1 MRGFRFCFMKTFP
14 PFKLSGSWRR
24 LIPVVACWLAA
35 MLLADAAPYPPEG
48 LSTVWRQPEG
58 RELALKVFGDEFY
71 GRTTTEAGYTVV
83 FDDASQTWFYA
94 EKGPDGVSL
103 VSTGVAADQ
112 KVPPGLLPQLSDD
125 PAKIQAKRR
134 AMVEE
139 YAPDRAAKWQT
150 RVRQASQSKQ
160 EGSLRTSDAEIQ
172 AAPLVGAQAGLT
184 ILVQFPDD
192 PSTPAP
198 DAVNFPTS
206 RIKMERWSNET
217 GYTDDGNTGSVKDY
231 FHDQS
236 NGALTLTQ
244 VVTAVVTMPRPRS
257 YYNYSDY
264 PTNQTVR
271 PDSGQAGR
279 LLVTDAINKLKGD
292 GFNFSGLSVD
302 ASNRVLATSL
312 LFAGPDSGN
321 WAKGLWPHAW
331 TLASGINVG
340 TAGAPRYIQ
349 RYQITNQAN
358 TSPVI
363 GTFIHELGHLLL
375 DYPDLYD
382 TDPSNGDSEG
392 IGQHCLMGSG
402 NYQNGGRTP
411 APINLYLKGV
421 SGWGNITD
429 LTPGSLLDAAL
440 PSTGNVGYRIRKP
453 GKAAE
458 YFLFENRGTGDK
470 WTTGALDRGI
480 IAWHVDETVNGNDN
494 QQMSSS
500 SHYEVSLEQA
510 DGKFDLE
517 FGNNRGDAFDFF
529 DSSNPFLTN
538 DTNPDAD
545 WWDGNPSSIRM
556 EVTSAP
562 GASMNVK
569 FGGTAPTVYLGV
581 SPTTFNAPAAG
592 GSFSFNVNASGSW
605 NWTRSAAAVGSTEP
619 KPQTGIQTFSYTLSA
634 NSGSL
639 VREYKITLTQGS
651 LTAVYTILQAGV
663 LIDDYANN
671 TANATVIAPNGSL
684 AGTINYARDV
694 DYFRVNVTGNG
705 ALTMQTTGTTD
716 TYGFLLNSSGQTLTQ
731 DDDSGADSNFRIS
744 YPVTAGTYYIA
755 IQNYVDNLTGAYT
768 ITTNFSSTI
777 TLAITPATRAVSGSG
792 GTFDFSVN
800 SNSTWSWSSNAA
812 WVTTSELTNQNGPQ
826 SFTYNV
832 LPQTAATS
840 RSAVITLTSGAV
852 TSTHTINQGTA
863 VADDHGNSLA
873 TATLIQPQSTTPGII
888 EAQGDE
894 DYFRIVVPGNAT
906 LSVRT
911 TGNLDTEG
919 FLMDSAGT
927 ELAVD
932 DDDVDSNFLITWP
945 VTAGT
950 YYVKVRPYV
959 SGDTG
964 AYSVVSALASAPYL
978 TLPAT
983 SSQAPATGA
992 TPSIAVSSNAVWSWS
1007 ISQPW
1012 ITAPGEAASQSND
1025 QTFEYQVAANPLATA
1040 RSATITFSSPGL
1052 AAAVLTITQSAAG
1065 PAISQQPVGAAVQP
1079 DGEAVLTVVTAAP
1092 SVSYQWYA
1100 GVAGNTSL
1108 PIPDATGDTLRIS
1121 PMVTTSYWVRLS
1133 NAQGIT
1139 DSNVAVVTVDTTA
1152 AGAVWTL
1159 VAPIVNTH
1167 LRAVIW
1173 TGSQF
1178 VAVGDAGVILTSP
1191 DGILWERRTSGTTER
1206 LESVAGN
1213 GSMVVAVGSGGAI
1226 LSSPDGV
1233 AWTQRPSGF
1242 TAFLRHVTWNGSA
1255 FLAVADGAL
1264 RSSADGV
1271 TWQSYSNNAGG
1282 LLTIRWLEG
1291 TLCGTGDI
1299 NLSTSVDAVTW
1310 TPRLTLVGSRFTDV
1324 ASNGSQWVVTSSD
1337 GKVRRSSN
1345 RGLDWSAPQT
1355 VTASAL
1361 HAVVSDGSG
1370 YVVAGAGGTLLTS
1383 PDGTAW
1389 TARAPG
1395 TAEALNALA
1404 WNGRMLIAVGDAG
1417 AMIRSSGARP
1427 GASAMGYYAWAT
1439 SFGLSEG
1446 TTASWAD
1453 SDGDGLSNAGE
1464 FIHGTRP
1471 ADGTH
1476 RAALEPEIY
1485 LAQGVPQVRLR
1496 YPYNPQADLLT
1507 TRLERSSDGQGWTTL
1522 TPTATPD
1529 GTGYTVRYDWS
1540 APLSTLG
1547 AKTFFRFKYLVP

>member
-1 MRGFRFCFMKTFP
+1 MKTFP
-14 PFKLSGSWRR
+14 PVKLSGSWRR
-24 LIPVVACWLAA
+24 LVPVAACWLAA
-35 MLLADAAPYPPEG
+35 MLPADAAPYPPEG
-48 LSTVWRQPEG
+48 LSTVWRQPDG

-71 GRTTTEAGYTVV
+71 GRTTTEAGYTVI
-83 FDDASQTWFYA
+83 FDEASQTWFYA

-103 VSTGVAADQ
+103 VSSGVAADQ

-150 RVRQASQSKQ
+150 RVRQASPSQSKQ
-160 EGSLRTSDAEIQ
+160 EGSVQPADAEIQ

-192 PSTPAP
+192 PSTPAS

-206 RIKMERWSNET
+206 RSKMERWSNET

-231 FHDQS
+231 YFDQS

-302 ASNRVLATSL
+302 SGNRVLATSL

-331 TLASGINVG
+331 TLSSGINVG

-402 NYQNGGRTP
+402 NFQNGGRTP
-411 APINLYLKGV
+411 APINLYLKGI

-470 WTTGALDRGI
+470 WTTGALDKGI
-480 IAWHVDETVNGNDN
+480 IAWHVDETVSGNDN
-494 QQMSSS
+494 QQMTSS

-510 DGKFDLE
+510 DGRFDLE
-517 FGNNRGDAFDFF
+517 QGINRGDSFDFF

-556 EVTSAP
+556 EVTSAA
-562 GASMNVK
+562 GATMNVK
-569 FGGTAPTVYLGV
+569 FGGTAPSVYLGV
-581 SPTTFNAPAAG
+581 SPTTANIPAAG
-592 GSFSFNVNASGSW
+592 GTFSFNVNASGSW
-605 NWTRSAAAVGSTEP
+605 SWARSSALVSSEEP
-619 KPQTGIQTFSYTLSA
+619 RNQTGIQTFTYTIAA
-634 NSGSL
+634 NPGSL
-639 VREYKITLTQGS
+639 VRQYTITLTSGT
-651 LTAVYTILQAGV
+651 LTAVLTIVQAGV
-663 LIDDYANN
+663 LKDDYANN
-671 TANATVIAPNGSL
+671 IANATVIAPNGSL

-694 DYFRVNVTGNG
+694 DYFKVNVTGSG

-744 YPVTAGTYYIA
+744 YPVTAGTYYIS

-768 ITTNFSSTI
+768 LTTNFSSTI
-777 TLAITPATRAVSGSG
+777 TLAITPATRAVPGSG
-792 GTFDFSVN
+792 GTYDFSIN

-812 WVTTSELTNQNGPQ
+812 WVTASEQTNQNGPQ

-832 LPQTAATS
+832 LPQTAAAP

-852 TSTHTINQGTA
+852 TSTHTINQDAA
-863 VADDHGNSLA
+863 VVDDHGNSLA

-894 DYFRIVVPGNAT
+894 DYFRIVVPGSAT

-919 FLMDSAGT
+919 FLMDAAGT
-927 ELAVD
+927 ELAND

-983 SSQAPATGA
+983 TSPAPAAGA
-992 TPSIAVSSNAVWSWS
+992 TQSIAVSSNAVWSWS

-1012 ITAPGEAASQSND
+1012 ITAPGEAANQSND

-1052 AAAVLTITQSAAG
+1052 GAAVLTITQSAAG
-1065 PAISQQPVGAAVQP
+1065 PAISQQPVGVAIQP

-1108 PIPDATGDTLRIS
+1108 PVPDATGDTLRIS

-1159 VAPIVNTH
+1159 VAPLVNTH

-1173 TGSQF
+1173 AGSQF

-1191 DGILWERRTSGTTER
+1191 DGILWEGRTSGTTER
-1206 LESVAGN
+1206 LESVAWN
-1213 GSMVVAVGSGGAI
+1213 GSMLVAVGSGGAI

-1233 AWTQRPSGF
+1233 AWTLRPSGF
-1242 TAFLRHVTWNGSA
+1242 TAFLRHITWNGSA

-1271 TWQSYSNNAGG
+1271 TWQSFSNNAGG

-1299 NLSTSVDAVTW
+1299 NLSTSVDAITW
-1310 TPRLTLVGSRFTDV
+1310 TPRLTLVGSGFTDV
-1324 ASNGSQWVVTSSD
+1324 ASNGSQWVVSSSD

-1345 RGLDWSAPQT
+1345 RGLDWSAAQA
-1355 VTASAL
+1355 VTASGL
-1361 HAVVSDGSG
+1361 QAVVSDGSG

-1383 PDGTAW
+1383 PDGTVW
-1389 TARAPG
+1389 TARTSG
-1395 TAEALNALA
+1395 TTQALNALA

-1417 AMIRSSGARP
+1417 AVIRSGGARP
-1427 GASAMGYYAWAT
+1427 AAAAMGYYSWAT

-1446 TTASWAD
+1446 ATASWAD

-1471 ADGTH
+1471 ADAAH
-1476 RAALEPEIY
+1476 RAALEPEIF
-1485 LAQGVPQVRLR
+1485 LEQGVPQVRLR

-1507 TRLERSSDGQGWTTL
+1507 TRLERSSDGQEWTTL
-1522 TPTATPD
+1522 TPVATPD
-1529 GTGYTVRYDWS
+1529 GTGYTVRHDWS

-1547 AKTFFRFKYLVP
+1547 EKTFFRFKYLVP